1 MIINSLQ
8 RHIRL
13 ECRRWLGLT
22 RLRQTLCKNMWASA
36 STLNSRPITQHN
48 LQCHHWMNCASHV
61 DRYVKVS
68 LVFPRISR
76 PCPSIHPS
84 LPFPHRQNIKKKRK
98 KSRKPKPDDGKSKV
112 SEKEFGT
119 WFSVSFSTL
128 LPFMTATTD
137 PFIQQ
142 YCTSSFVGRCSS
154 YSFFLIYYNLILSST
169 LLLLYST
176 LWLNGAAVS

>member
-13 ECRRWLGLT
+13 ECRRDSAWLGWDRHCAKICEHQLPLLT
-22 RLRQTLCKNMWASA
+22 RVPLHNIIYNVTTEWTALLMLTDTLK
-36 STLNSRPITQHN
+36 L
-48 LQCHHWMNCASHV
+48 
-61 DRYVKVS
+61 VS
-68 LVFPRISR
+68 SFREYLGPVR
-76 PCPSIHPS
+76 PSIHLFLSPTDKI
-84 LPFPHRQNIKKKRK
+84 FKKKRK

-128 LPFMTATTD
+128 LRFMTATTD

-142 YCTSSFVGRCSS
+142 YCTSSFVGRVARVTPFF
-154 YSFFLIYYNLILSST
+154 SFITIL
-169 LLLLYST
+169 Y
-176 LWLNGAAVS
+176 